1 MFRLDAQEQGFPFT
15 PASPNTHG
23 QEYSQ
28 RIERITNC
36 FFPSVIL
43 AFPPSVILAFFLPV
57 ILAFFRLSS
66 SPSSFCHCLFLL
78 SSSPSS
84 FCHPRRLS
92 PTFLIGEVVKD
103 PVSLPFPSF
112 VRRTTLDSCFR
123 RNDSRLPFSLLCSG
137 GISCRLPLTASHA
150 APTTAQRGCPVFRG
164 VIPGQGARDMPHGAV
179 GFRWRL
185 FS

>member
-43 AFPPSVILAFFLPV
+43 AFLRLSSSPSVCHPRLPPSVILDLLPSVILAF
-57 ILAFFRLSS
+57 
-66 SPSSFCHCLFLL
+66 FLL

-84 FCHPRRLS
+84 FLS
-92 PTFLIGEVVKD
+92 SSTLVIED

-137 GISCRLPLTASHA
+137 GISWPYNCLLSLAALTASW
-150 APTTAQRGCPVFRG
+150 RCPFLGGLCRRHEMPPLQLHND
-164 VIPGQGARDMPHGAV
+164 PGFLLSQE
-179 GFRWRL
+179 
-185 FS
+185 